1 MEQTAMQI
9 LMTLVENEVTI
20 TKEHITNLLTVEEQ
34 QIKDGYVMGSIQFF
48 DLEKDL
54 NVRAD
59 QYIKETYNK

>member
-1 MEQTAMQI
+1 M
-9 LMTLVENEVTI
+9 
-20 TKEHITNLLTVEEQ
+20 EEQ